1 MKLGTNGEGCFE
13 NLDDFSKSKLKEL
26 GDVVMRFPGG
36 PISRFSDPFTTRKG
50 WGITPESVNYFFD
63 NYEVGAEEDDPGGS
77 REKWLGKEAA
87 QPEYSYMDSL
97 ISLSQEMPG
106 LSIIF
111 VANVFTSTTEA
122 QFAAIQYLKQ
132 GGVRIEA
139 VEFGNEV
146 YGKYDFNTANY
157 IATCEPIIAL
167 IKESYPE
174 IKISLISGNFKGRRD
189 HDQWNEQLA
198 VYVNN
203 PVNKIDYVTLHFYIG
218 SDIAPEAY
226 SLLPP
231 PKVIDY
237 STVDVS
243 LKEACDAYFEEVLLL
258 ERFQE
263 EIDMAKSLYNTGVI
277 VTEWNNNPAA
287 SWCNTIVNSQWLFSQ
302 MIGLEGVDIL
312 CMHNGISPDIYGMIC
327 QSKKQDDVD
336 TEMVVR
342 TSYYAIKLANE
353 IKRIGVSNFYD
364 AIEIDAPGDYC
375 VPFVGFDEGT
385 VIPVDS
391 ATYPIESIKVRY
403 ISGLYPYSSAG
414 SIGAQSKEQP
424 KNYEIKGITE
434 VNLTDFDEVTIPNN
448 SFGYFLFKAVE
459 VNTPPTADAGNDR
472 VVYLIN
478 GTASTTLSAS
488 NSFDENGNIVSY
500 HWSSNTMAIADSAI
514 TTVNFNTPGKYTYTL
529 IVIDDKGLSDSDTV
543 TITVKNKKKRFW
555 DGWFGKSKET
565 KSESKN

>member
-1 MKLGTNGEGCFE
+1 MKLGTNGEGLFE
-13 NLDDFSKSKLKEL
+13 NIDDFSKSKLKEL
-26 GDVVMRFPGG
+26 GEVVIRFPGG
-36 PISRFSDPFTTRKG
+36 PISRFSDPFNVRKG

-203 PVNKIDYVTLHFYIG
+203 PSNRIDYVTLHFYIG
-218 SDIAPEAY
+218 SDIATEAY
-226 SLLPP
+226 SLLPA

-237 STVDVS
+237 STVDVD
-243 LKEACDAYFEEVLLL
+243 LANACDAYVEEVLLQ

-263 EIDMAKSLYNTGVI
+263 EIDMAKSLYNTGI
-277 VTEWNNNPAA
+277 IITEWNNNPAA
-287 SWCNTIVNSQWLFSQ
+287 SWCNTLVNSQWLFSQ

-312 CMHNGISPDIYGMIC
+312 CMHNGISPDIYGMMC
-327 QSKKQDDVD
+327 QAKKQDDVA

-353 IKRIGVSNFYD
+353 IKSKNVIDVYD
-364 AIEIDAPGDYC
+364 EINITAAGDYC
-375 VPFVGFDEGT
+375 IPFIGLEQPIDLPIFT
-385 VIPVDS
+385 S
-391 ATYPIESIKVRY
+391 CPIESITARF
-403 ISGLYPYSSAG
+403 ISGVYPYSSAG
-414 SIGAQSKEQP
+414 AIGCQSKDQP
-424 KNYEIKGITE
+424 KNYEITGVKEEEYITANVIE
-434 VNLTDFDEVTIPNN
+434 IPSN
-448 SFGYFLFKAVE
+448 SFGYFLIKAVE
-459 VNTPPTADAGNDR
+459 VNKAPVADAGNDR
-472 VVYLIN
+472 VVYLVN
-478 GTASTTLSAS
+478 GTASTTLSAT
-488 NSFDENGNIVSY
+488 NSFDEDGNIISY
-500 HWSSNTMAIADSAI
+500 YWSSNTMQIADTAI
-514 TTVNFNTPGKYTYTL
+514 TTVSFSTPGKYIYTV
-529 IVIDDKGLSDSDTV
+529 IVVDDKGLSDSDSV

-555 DGWFGKSKET
+555 DGWFGKSKATKNET
-565 KSESKN
+565 SSN